1 MKFIVENLAIQFR
14 QTKILEHVSLEL
26 EAGEIVG
33 LVAPNGTGKTTLLK
47 GIAGLLKLNSG
58 FIWLEED
65 GHRIEQREAFL
76 SRMFFVLSS
85 DAFYENLSV
94 LEHLQVVQKYW
105 KSKISIEEASSFF
118 GITYFHD
125 KKIKELSLGMKQ
137 QLLLTLYLISDAS
150 LLLLDEPLNGL
161 DPTNVRRFNEL
172 IQHFQEAGKMVLMS
186 SHNLYNIKE
195 TCTRVC
201 FLNEKKIIADIDVNE
216 DLDAFYDR
224 QYVTK
229 VGK

>member
-1 MKFIVENLAIQFR
+1 MKFIVENLAVQFR

-150 LLLLDEPLNGL
+150 LLLLDEPLM
-161 DPTNVRRFNEL
+161 DS
-172 IQHFQEAGKMVLMS
+172 IQRMYEDLMS
-186 SHNLYNIKE
+186 
-195 TCTRVC
+195 
-201 FLNEKKIIADIDVNE
+201 
-216 DLDAFYDR
+216 
-224 QYVTK
+224 
-229 VGK
+229 

>member
-47 GIAGLLKLNSG
+47 GIASLLKLNSG

>member
-1 MKFIVENLAIQFR
+1 MKFIVENLAVQFR
-14 QTKILEHVSLEL
+14 QTMILEHVSLEL

>member
-1 MKFIVENLAIQFR
+1 MKFIVDNLEVQFR

-65 GHRIEQREAFL
+65 GYRIEQREAFL

-85 DAFYENLSV
+85 EAFYENLSV

-105 KSKISIEEASSFF
+105 KSKISIEEASRFF
-118 GITYFHD
+118 GITYFHE

-172 IQHFQEAGKMVLMS
+172 IQHFQETGKMVLMS

-195 TCTRVC
+195 TCTRVL
-201 FLNEKKIIADIDVNE
+201 FLNEKKIIADIDVND

>member
-1 MKFIVENLAIQFR
+1 MKFIVENLAVQFR

-47 GIAGLLKLNSG
+47 GIASLLKLNSG

>member
-1 MKFIVENLAIQFR
+1 MKFIVENLAVQFR